1 MHLRSPSFRQLEAL
15 VAVLE
20 TGSLTRAAER
30 IHISQ
35 PAISRL
41 IATLEA
47 DVGYPMFRRAGGRIV
62 PTAEA
67 ALLREEIQN
76 TLTAFDRV
84 SRRALKLGSL
94 THGQLTV
101 CAFPSFAATI
111 LPLFLSRFHVAHPEI
126 PIVLNGM
133 NFHGLLETVASQ
145 RADFAI
151 SDLPPHANG
160 VVAEHLCRYQAV
172 CIVRPDHPFA
182 ALSRV
187 PLMAFAHEDFILM
200 GDEDERQPT
209 VSRAF
214 QDLGI
219 ELQYP
224 IEVSLSAS
232 ACAWVAAA
240 GGCAVVDPFS
250 AGEWRGQLVRVKTD
264 PPIWFDIWILSAEGK
279 PLTRLASAVLSLLRE
294 YVLTVPGVSVAR
306 ESDHDVGESAG
317 ASP

>member
-15 VAVLE
+15 AAVLE

-30 IHISQ
+30 MHISQ

-41 IATLEA
+41 IASLEA
-47 DVGYPMFRRAGGRIV
+47 DVGYTMFRRAGGRIV

-67 ALLREEIQN
+67 GLLREEIQHA
-76 TLTAFDRV
+76 LTAFDRV

-101 CAFPSFAATI
+101 CAFPSIAATI
-111 LPLFLSRFHVAHPEI
+111 LPQFLSRFHAAHPEI

-133 NFHGLLETVASQ
+133 NFHRLLETVATQ
-145 RADFAI
+145 RAEFAI
-151 SDLPPHANG
+151 SDLPPHAGG

-172 CIVRPDHPFA
+172 CAVRPDHPFA
-182 ALSRV
+182 ALSSV
-187 PLMAFAHEDFILM
+187 PLIALAREHFILM

-219 ELQYP
+219 ELQYQV
-224 IEVSLSAS
+224 EVNLSAS
-232 ACAWVAAA
+232 ACAWVATA

-250 AGEWRGQLVRVKTD
+250 AGEWSGQLVRVKTD
-264 PPIWFDIWILSAEGK
+264 PPIWYDIWILSAEGK
-279 PLTRLASAVLSLLRE
+279 PLTRLASAFLSLLRE

-306 ESDHDVGESAG
+306 ESGH
-317 ASP
+317 